1 MEKPAPPFRYIKSN
15 KMKNLILILIVIFAS
30 CQVSAQE
37 KIVKDTLNGW
47 KSGGSIQLLFNQSA
61 FNDQWTGG
69 GTSSIAGNL
78 SLNYDLNYR
87 MNDFFWDNKLLA
99 DYGLTKIKDD
109 EFSRKTSDRLEF
121 NSVVGKQIKNSNWYY
136 SWFLNFRTQFSKGY
150 AFSEDPVTLKTI
162 RTETTHFL
170 SPGYLQT
177 GPGLMWK
184 KNENF
189 VINIA
194 PATARIIF
202 VDSKFTSI
210 PDYVDGQYFGVD
222 KGKFSRFEFG
232 ASLSAFLKVTL
243 LENVT
248 MENTANFYSNYLDKP
263 GNVDIDYLMNMQMKI
278 NSYLS
283 ANLLFQAI
291 YDDNAVSAFQIREVF
306 GLGINYTL

>member
-1 MEKPAPPFRYIKSN
+1 
-15 KMKNLILILIVIFAS
+15 MKNLFLILILLIS
-30 CQVSAQE
+30 SYQVSAQE
-37 KIVKDTLNGW
+37 EKIEVPPNGW
-47 KSGGSIQLLFNQSA
+47 NSGGTIQLLFNQSA
-61 FNDQWTGG
+61 FNDEWTGG

-78 SLNYDLNYR
+78 TLNYNLNYR
-87 MNDFFWDNKLLA
+87 MDDFFWDNKLLA

-121 NSVVGKQIKNSNWYY
+121 NSITGKQLKNSNWYY

-150 AFSEDPVTLKTI
+150 KFSEDPETQKTI

-170 SPGYLQT
+170 SPAYLQT
-177 GPGLMWK
+177 GPGMMWK
-184 KNENF
+184 KNDNF

-194 PATARIIF
+194 PATSRFIF
-202 VDSKFTSI
+202 VDNKFTSV
-210 PDYVDGQYFGVD
+210 PGYLDGQYYGAD
-222 KGKFSRFEFG
+222 EGKSSRFEFG
-232 ASLSAFLKVTL
+232 ASVSAFLKLNL

-263 GNVDIDYLMNMQMKI
+263 GNVDIDYLMNIQMKI

-291 YDDNAVSAFQIREVF
+291 YDDNAVAAFQIREVF
-306 GLGINYTL
+306 GLGINYSL